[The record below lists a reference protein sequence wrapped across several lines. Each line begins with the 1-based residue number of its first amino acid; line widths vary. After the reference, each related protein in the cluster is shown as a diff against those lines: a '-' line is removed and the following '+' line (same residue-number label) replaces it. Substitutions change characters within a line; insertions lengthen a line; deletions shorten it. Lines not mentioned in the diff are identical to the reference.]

1 MKKGSKILIGVL
13 AILVIAV
20 TVVTVALTGKDK
32 GDKETNSKTTEQ
44 KATSGE
50 ADVEDTTETATEAV
64 NEEVVMGNDL
74 SYDGY
79 NLVWE
84 DNFDGEA
91 LNRDDW
97 NVELHE
103 PGWVNAE
110 WQEYVDSEENIY
122 IEDGKLVLRPV
133 KTTDAEGNDY
143 YTSGRVNTQ
152 NKRDFTYGIF
162 EAKLKVPEGVGYLP
176 AFWLM
181 STDENV
187 YGQWPRCGEVDI
199 MEVHGSETTTNYGTI
214 HYGNPHNQSQ
224 GTYTLEG
231 DTFSDSYH
239 VFTVEWEPGK
249 ISWYLDGNL
258 YHTESDWYSVTEG
271 QGELTYPAPFDQPF
285 YIILNL
291 AVGGSWVGYPDET
304 TDFENARYEIDYVK
318 VYQRDSYDE
327 NVTKPE
333 KDVSFRE
340 PAEDGELLF
349 NGDFS
354 EAEDLTDEEVWKF
367 LLAEGGAAEA
377 SIADNEMT
385 ITVDK
390 SGSLEYSVQLVQPN
404 LPIRLGGTYEISFDA
419 YAVEE
424 DRTMIVAVTAP
435 EVSWIRYFP
444 DTTLDLTTEKQSY
457 KYQFE
462 MTEESDPHGRLE
474 FNMGAVTSTS
484 DIKISNV
491 SVKEISYVEPVID
504 NSKKVLADGNFIYNG
519 KFQEGE
525 KRLGFWEIDNQADAT
540 LSSTDWYDGRKLK
553 IEGAGISADKPL
565 VFAQS
570 DLALITGNFVFTAY
584 IEGEAGKTVNV
595 KIGNQTLDIVLEEGK
610 TVYTEKIAISSADDK
625 SFAITFAQPGDYL
638 IDNISL
644 VEDSLIKNGS
654 FDAGLSGFE
663 PYAYT
668 PDDVTWVV
676 DSLTENNAV
685 DFTINRTG
693 GMAWNIQLKQNG
705 IELEKGQWYRLTMD
719 AKCSMDRQ
727 IMFAL
732 QKDGSR
738 NNDDWTPYSGEKVID
753 LTSSY
758 QTYTI
763 EFLMEDETDLNA
775 VLSVSMGAVN
785 GPIKEQHRVLIDNIL
800 LEKIDEPEN
809 AEQLIAEQNAAEE

>member
-1 MKKGSKILIGVL
+1 MKKSTKI
-13 AILVIAV
+13 IL
-20 TVVTVALTGKDK
+20 VALTVVLVVVAAVAVVFANKKPKTDNSGTTTEAKSEENKDVTT
-32 GDKETNSKTTEQ
+32 EVTTEQ
-44 KATSGE
+44 AN
-50 ADVEDTTETATEAV
+50 ED
-64 NEEVVMGNDL
+64 VVMGDDL
-74 SYDGY
+74 SYEGY

-84 DNFDGEA
+84 DNFDQAE

-103 PGWVNAE
+103 PGWVNEE

-133 KTTDAEGNDY
+133 KTTDEEGNDY

-162 EAKLKVPEGVGYLP
+162 EAKLRVPEGVGYLP

-258 YHTESDWYSVTEG
+258 YHTESDWYSITEG

-333 KDVSFRE
+333 KVVTFRE
-340 PAEDGELLF
+340 PAEDGELLL
-349 NGDFS
+349 NRDFS
-354 EAEDLTDEEVWKF
+354 EAEDLTDEEGWKF
-367 LLAEGGAAEA
+367 LLFEGGVAEA
-377 SIADNEMT
+377 SIADNE
-385 ITVDK
+385 ITFAIDK
-390 SGSLEYSVQLVQPN
+390 AGSLEYSVQLVQPN
-404 LPIRLGGTYEISFDA
+404 LPMRKGGTYQVSFDA

-424 DRTMIVAVTAP
+424 ARPMIVAVTAP
-435 EVSWIRYFP
+435 DVSWIRYLP
-444 DTTLDLTTEKQSY
+444 DTKLELTTEKQTFTY
-457 KYQFE
+457 EFE
-462 MTEESDPHGRLE
+462 MTDEDDANGRLE
-474 FNMGAVTSTS
+474 FNMGTGTSAA

-491 SVKEISYVEPVID
+491 SVKQIAYEAPVVD
-504 NSKKVLADGNFIYNG
+504 NSKVVLADGNFLYNG
-519 KFQEGE
+519 KFQEGD
-525 KRLGFWEIDNQADAT
+525 KHLGFWEIDNQAEAT

-553 IEGAGISADKPL
+553 IEGSNISTDKPL
-565 VFAQS
+565 VLAQS

-595 KIGNQTLDIVLEEGK
+595 SVGGQSFDIVLEEGK
-610 TVYTEKIAISSADDK
+610 TVYSNKIALSSVADK
-625 SFAITFAQPGDYL
+625 NFAIKFTESGDYL

-654 FDAGLSGFE
+654 FNAGLAGFE

-668 PDDVTWVV
+668 PDNVTWVV
-676 DSLTENNAV
+676 DSLSEDNAV
-685 DFTINRTG
+685 DFTINKTG
-693 GMAWNIQLKQNG
+693 GMAWHIQLKQNG
-705 IELEKGQWYRLTMD
+705 IELEQGQWYRLTME

-738 NNDDWTPYSGEKVID
+738 NADDWTPYSGEKIID
-753 LTSSY
+753 LKSDY
-758 QTYTI
+758 ETYTI
-763 EFLMEDETDLNA
+763 EFLMEDETDYNA

-785 GPIKEQHRVLIDNIL
+785 GPIKEQHRVCIDNIL
-800 LEKIDEPEN
+800 LEKIEEPEN
-809 AEQLIAEQNAAEE
+809 AEELLAEQNKDEE

>member
-1 MKKGSKILIGVL
+1 MRKGAKIILAVMLVVL
-13 AILVIAV
+13 LAV
-20 TVVTVALTGKDK
+20 VALVVVFLNKKPAKITEATDTAT
-32 GDKETNSKTTEQ
+32 EANS
-44 KATSGE
+44 
-50 ADVEDTTETATEAV
+50 EDTTEATTEEV
-64 NEEVVMGNDL
+64 TEEVVMGNDL
-74 SYDGY
+74 SYEGY

-84 DNFDGEA
+84 DNFDAPE

-103 PGWVNAE
+103 PGWVNEE
-110 WQEYVDSEENIY
+110 WQEYVDSEENIF
-122 IEDGKLVLRPV
+122 IENGKLVLRPV

-152 NKRDFTYGIF
+152 NKKDFTYGIF

-258 YHTESDWYSVTEG
+258 YHTESDWYSITEG

-349 NGDFS
+349 NRDFS

-404 LPIRLGGTYEISFDA
+404 LPIRKGGTYEITFDA

-491 SVKEISYVEPVID
+491 SVKEISYVEPVVD
-504 NSKKVLADGNFIYNG
+504 NSKVVLADGNFIYNG

-525 KRLGFWEIDNQADAT
+525 KRLGFWDIENESNAT

-553 IEGAGISADKPL
+553 IEGLGISAETPL
-565 VFAQS
+565 VLSQS

-584 IEGEAGKTVNV
+584 IEGEDGKTVNV
-595 KIGNQTLDIVLEEGK
+595 SVGSESFDIVLEEGK
-610 TVYTEKIAISSADDK
+610 TVYTSKVALASAADK
-625 SFAITFAQPGDYL
+625 NFSIKFAEPGDYL
-638 IDNISL
+638 LDNVSL

-654 FDAGLSGFE
+654 FNAGLSGFE

-668 PDDVTWVV
+668 PDNVTWVV
-676 DSLTENNAV
+676 DSLTEDNAV
-685 DFTINRTG
+685 DFTINKTG
-693 GMAWNIQLKQNG
+693 GMAWHIQLKQNG
-705 IELEKGQWYRLTMD
+705 IELEQGQWYRLTME

-738 NNDDWTPYSGEKVID
+738 NDDDWTPYSGEKIID
-753 LTSSY
+753 LTSEY

-785 GPIKEQHRVLIDNIL
+785 GPIKEQHRVCIDNIL

-809 AEQLIAEQNAAEE
+809 ADELLAEQNKAEE

>member
-1 MKKGSKILIGVL
+1 MKKSTMIILAVMLVVL
-13 AILVIAV
+13 IAV
-20 TVVTVALTGKDK
+20 VAMVMVFLNKK
-32 GDKETNSKTTEQ
+32 PAKTTE
-44 KATSGE
+44 ATDTATE
-50 ADVEDTTETATEAV
+50 ANSEDTTEATTEEV
-64 NEEVVMGNDL
+64 TEEVVMGNDL
-74 SYDGY
+74 SYEGY

-84 DNFDGEA
+84 DNFDAPE
-91 LNRDDW
+91 LNREDW

-103 PGWVNAE
+103 PGWVNEE
-110 WQEYVDSEENIY
+110 WQEYVDSEENIF
-122 IEDGKLVLRPV
+122 IENGKLVLRPV

-152 NKRDFTYGIF
+152 NKKDFTYGIF

-231 DTFSDSYH
+231 DAFSDSYH

-258 YHTESDWYSVTEG
+258 YHTESDWYSITEG

-349 NGDFS
+349 NRDFS
-354 EAEDLTDEEVWKF
+354 ENEDLSDEEVWKF

-404 LPIRLGGTYEISFDA
+404 LPIRKGGTYEITFDA

-491 SVKEISYVEPVID
+491 SVKEISYVEPVVD

-525 KRLGFWEIDNQADAT
+525 KRLGFWDIENESNAT

-553 IEGAGISADKPL
+553 IEGSGISAETPL
-565 VFAQS
+565 VLSQS

-595 KIGNQTLDIVLEEGK
+595 SVGSESFDIVLEEGK
-610 TVYTEKIAISSADDK
+610 TVYTSKVALASAADK
-625 SFAITFAQPGDYL
+625 NFSIKFAEPGDYL
-638 IDNISL
+638 LDNVSL

-654 FDAGLSGFE
+654 FNAGLSGFE

-668 PDDVTWVV
+668 PDNVTWVV
-676 DSLTENNAV
+676 DSLTEDNAV
-685 DFTINRTG
+685 DFTINKTG
-693 GMAWNIQLKQNG
+693 GMAWHIQLKQNG
-705 IELEKGQWYRLTMD
+705 IELEQGQWYRLTME

-738 NNDDWTPYSGEKVID
+738 NDDDWTPYSGEKIID
-753 LTSSY
+753 LTSEY

-785 GPIKEQHRVLIDNIL
+785 GPIKEQHRVCIDNIL

-809 AEQLIAEQNAAEE
+809 ADELLAEQNKAEE

>member
-1 MKKGSKILIGVL
+1 MKKSTMIILAVMLVVL
-13 AILVIAV
+13 IAV
-20 TVVTVALTGKDK
+20 VAMVMVFLNKK
-32 GDKETNSKTTEQ
+32 PAKTTE
-44 KATSGE
+44 ATDTATE
-50 ADVEDTTETATEAV
+50 ANSEDTTEATTEEV
-64 NEEVVMGNDL
+64 TEEVVMGNDL
-74 SYDGY
+74 SYEGY

-84 DNFDGEA
+84 DNFDAPE
-91 LNRDDW
+91 LNREDW

-103 PGWVNAE
+103 PGWVNEE
-110 WQEYVDSEENIY
+110 WQEYVDSEENIF
-122 IEDGKLVLRPV
+122 IENGKLVLRPV

-152 NKRDFTYGIF
+152 NKKDFTYGIF

-231 DTFSDSYH
+231 DAFSDSYH

-258 YHTESDWYSVTEG
+258 YHTESDWYSITEG

-349 NGDFS
+349 NRDFS
-354 EAEDLTDEEVWKF
+354 ENEDLSDEEVWKF

-404 LPIRLGGTYEISFDA
+404 LPIRKGGTYEITFDA

-491 SVKEISYVEPVID
+491 SLKEISYVEPVVD

-525 KRLGFWEIDNQADAT
+525 KRLGFWDIENESNAT

-553 IEGAGISADKPL
+553 IEGSGISAETPL
-565 VFAQS
+565 VLSQS

-595 KIGNQTLDIVLEEGK
+595 SVGSESFDIVLEEGK
-610 TVYTEKIAISSADDK
+610 TVYTSKVALASAADK
-625 SFAITFAQPGDYL
+625 NFSIKFAEPGDYL
-638 IDNISL
+638 LDNVSL

-654 FDAGLSGFE
+654 FNAGLSGFE

-668 PDDVTWVV
+668 PDNVTWVV
-676 DSLTENNAV
+676 DSLTEDNAV
-685 DFTINRTG
+685 DFTINKTG
-693 GMAWNIQLKQNG
+693 GMAWHIQLKQNG
-705 IELEKGQWYRLTMD
+705 IELEQGQWYRLTME

-738 NNDDWTPYSGEKVID
+738 NDDDWTPYSGEKIID
-753 LTSSY
+753 LTSEY

-785 GPIKEQHRVLIDNIL
+785 GPIKEQHRVCIDNIL

-809 AEQLIAEQNAAEE
+809 ADELLAEQNKAEE

>member
-1 MKKGSKILIGVL
+1 MKKSTKIILAVMLVVL
-13 AILVIAV
+13 LAV
-20 TVVTVALTGKDK
+20 VALVVVFLNNKPA
-32 GDKETNSKTTEQ
+32 KTTE
-44 KATSGE
+44 ATDTATE
-50 ADVEDTTETATEAV
+50 ANSEDTTEATTEEV
-64 NEEVVMGNDL
+64 TEEVVMGNDL
-74 SYDGY
+74 SYEGY

-84 DNFDGEA
+84 DNFDAPE

-103 PGWVNAE
+103 PGWVNEE
-110 WQEYVDSEENIY
+110 WQEYVDSEENIF
-122 IEDGKLVLRPV
+122 IENGKLVLRPV

-152 NKRDFTYGIF
+152 NKKDFTYGIF

-258 YHTESDWYSVTEG
+258 YHTESDWYSITEG

-318 VYQRDSYDE
+318 VYQKDSYDE

-333 KDVSFRE
+333 KEVTFRE

-349 NGDFS
+349 NRDFS

-404 LPIRLGGTYEISFDA
+404 LPIRKGGTYEITFDA

-491 SVKEISYVEPVID
+491 SLKEISYVEPVVD
-504 NSKKVLADGNFIYNG
+504 NSKVVLADGNFIYNG

-525 KRLGFWEIDNQADAT
+525 KRLGFWEIDNQANAA

-553 IEGAGISADKPL
+553 IEGSGISADTPL

-595 KIGNQTLDIVLEEGK
+595 TVGGESFDIVLEEGK
-610 TVYTEKIAISSADDK
+610 TVYTSKVALASATDK
-625 SFAITFAQPGDYL
+625 NFSIKFAEPGDYL
-638 IDNISL
+638 IDNVSL

-654 FDAGLSGFE
+654 FNAGLSGFE

-668 PDDVTWVV
+668 PDNVTWVV
-676 DSLTENNAV
+676 DSLTEDNAV
-685 DFTINRTG
+685 DFTINKTG
-693 GMAWNIQLKQNG
+693 GMAWHIQLKQNG
-705 IELEKGQWYRLTMD
+705 VELEQGQWYRLTMD

-738 NNDDWTPYSGEKVID
+738 NDDDWTPYSGEKIID
-753 LTSSY
+753 LTSEY

-785 GPIKEQHRVLIDNIL
+785 GPIKEQHRVCIDNIL

-809 AEQLIAEQNAAEE
+809 AEELLAEQNKAEE

>member
-1 MKKGSKILIGVL
+1 MRKGAKIILAVMLVVL
-13 AILVIAV
+13 LAV
-20 TVVTVALTGKDK
+20 VALVVVFLNKK
-32 GDKETNSKTTEQ
+32 PAKTTE
-44 KATSGE
+44 ATDTATE
-50 ADVEDTTETATEAV
+50 ANSEDTTEATTEEV
-64 NEEVVMGNDL
+64 TEEVVMGNDL
-74 SYDGY
+74 SYEGY

-84 DNFDGEA
+84 DNFDAPE

-103 PGWVNAE
+103 PGWVNEE
-110 WQEYVDSEENIY
+110 WQEYVDSEENIF
-122 IEDGKLVLRPV
+122 IENGKLVLRPV

-152 NKRDFTYGIF
+152 NKKDFTYGIF

-258 YHTESDWYSVTEG
+258 YHTESDWYSITEG

-318 VYQRDSYDE
+318 VYQKDSYDE
-327 NVTKPE
+327 NVSKPE
-333 KDVSFRE
+333 KEVTFRE

-349 NGDFS
+349 NRDFS

-404 LPIRLGGTYEISFDA
+404 LPIRKGGTYEITFDA

-491 SVKEISYVEPVID
+491 SLKEISYVEPVVD
-504 NSKKVLADGNFIYNG
+504 NSKVVLADGNFIYNG

-525 KRLGFWEIDNQADAT
+525 KRLGFWEIDNQANAA

-553 IEGAGISADKPL
+553 IEGSGISADTPL

-595 KIGNQTLDIVLEEGK
+595 TVGGESFDIVLEEGK
-610 TVYTEKIAISSADDK
+610 TVYTSKVALASAADK
-625 SFAITFAQPGDYL
+625 NFSIKFAEPGDYL
-638 IDNISL
+638 IDNVSL

-654 FDAGLSGFE
+654 FNAGLSGFE

-668 PDDVTWVV
+668 PDNVTWVV
-676 DSLTENNAV
+676 DSLTEDNAV
-685 DFTINRTG
+685 DFTINKTG
-693 GMAWNIQLKQNG
+693 GMAWHIQLKQNG
-705 IELEKGQWYRLTMD
+705 IELEQGQWYRLTMK

-738 NNDDWTPYSGEKVID
+738 NDDDWTPYSGEKIID
-753 LTSSY
+753 LTSEY

-785 GPIKEQHRVLIDNIL
+785 GPIKEQHRVCIDNIL

-809 AEQLIAEQNAAEE
+809 AEELLAEQNKAEE

>member
-1 MKKGSKILIGVL
+1 MKKSTKIILAVMLVVL
-13 AILVIAV
+13 LAV
-20 TVVTVALTGKDK
+20 VALVVVFINNKKD
-32 GDKETNSKTTEQ
+32 NTTE
-44 KATSGE
+44 S
-50 ADVEDTTETATEAV
+50 TETATAANSEDTTGATT
-64 NEEVVMGNDL
+64 EEVTEDVVMGSDL

-84 DNFDGEA
+84 DNFDAPE

-103 PGWVNAE
+103 PGWVNEE
-110 WQEYVDSEENIY
+110 WQEYVDSEENIF
-122 IEDGKLVLRPV
+122 IENGKLVLKPV
-133 KTTDAEGNDY
+133 KTTDENGNDY

-152 NKRDFTYGIF
+152 NKKDFTYGIF
-162 EAKLKVPEGVGYLP
+162 EAKLRVPEGVGYLP

-258 YHTESDWYSVTEG
+258 YHTESDWYSITEG

-327 NVTKPE
+327 NVTKPV

-349 NGDFS
+349 NRDFS
-354 EAEDLTDEEVWKF
+354 ENEDLTDEEVWKF
-367 LLAEGGAAEA
+367 LLFEGGVAEA
-377 SIADNEMT
+377 SIAEGEIT
-385 ITVDK
+385 IAIDK
-390 SGSLEYSVQLVQPN
+390 PGSLEYSVQLVQPN
-404 LPIRLGGTYEISFDA
+404 LPIRKGGTYQISFDA

-424 DRTMIVAVTAP
+424 ARPMIVALTAP

-444 DTTLDLTTEKQSY
+444 DTKLDLTTEKQTFTY
-457 KYQFE
+457 EFE

-474 FNMGAVTSTS
+474 FNMGTGTSAA

-491 SVKEISYVEPVID
+491 SVKEINYVEPVVD
-504 NSKKVLADGNFIYNG
+504 NSKVVLADGNFIYNG

-525 KRLGFWEIDNQADAT
+525 KRLGFWEIDNQANAT

-553 IEGAGISADKPL
+553 IEGSGISADAPL
-565 VFAQS
+565 VLAQS

-595 KIGNQTLDIVLEEGK
+595 TVGGQSFDIVLEDGK
-610 TVYTEKIAISSADDK
+610 TVYTSKVALASADDK
-625 SFAITFAQPGDYL
+625 SISIKFAEPGDYL
-638 IDNISL
+638 LDNVSL

-654 FDAGLSGFE
+654 FNAGLSGFE

-668 PDDVTWVV
+668 PDNVTWVV
-676 DSLTENNAV
+676 DSLTEDNAV
-685 DFTINRTG
+685 DFTINKTG
-693 GMAWNIQLKQNG
+693 GMAWHIQLKQNG
-705 IELEKGQWYRLTMD
+705 IELEQGQWYRLTME

-738 NNDDWTPYSGEKVID
+738 NDDDWTPYSGEKIID
-753 LTSSY
+753 LTSEY

-785 GPIKEQHRVLIDNIL
+785 GPIKEQHRVCIDNIL
-800 LEKIDEPEN
+800 LEKIDQPAN
-809 AEQLIAEQNAAEE
+809 AEELLAEQNKAEE

>member
-1 MKKGSKILIGVL
+1 MKKSTKVVL
-13 AILVIAV
+13 AILLVVLLAV
-20 TVVTVALTGKDK
+20 VALVVVFLNKK
-32 GDKETNSKTTEQ
+32 PAKTTE
-44 KATSGE
+44 ATDTATAANS
-50 ADVEDTTETATEAV
+50 EDTTEATTEEV
-64 NEEVVMGNDL
+64 MEEVVMGNDL
-74 SYDGY
+74 SYEGY

-84 DNFDGEA
+84 DNFEGTE
-91 LNRDDW
+91 LNREDW

-103 PGWVNAE
+103 PGWVNEE
-110 WQEYVDSEENIY
+110 WQEYVDSEENIF
-122 IEDGKLVLRPV
+122 IENGKLVLRPV
-133 KTTDAEGNDY
+133 KTTDADGNDY

-152 NKRDFTYGIF
+152 NKKDFTYGIF
-162 EAKLKVPEGVGYLP
+162 EAKLRVPEGVGYLP

-231 DTFSDSYH
+231 DSFSHSYH

-258 YHTESDWYSVTEG
+258 YHTESDWYSITEG

-318 VYQRDSYDE
+318 VYQKDSYDE
-327 NVTKPE
+327 NVAKPE

-349 NGDFS
+349 NRDFS
-354 EAEDLTDEEVWKF
+354 EAEDLADEEVWKL

-385 ITVDK
+385 IVVDK

-404 LPIRLGGTYEISFDA
+404 LPIRKGGTYEITFDA

-491 SVKEISYVEPVID
+491 SVKEISYVEPVVD
-504 NSKKVLADGNFIYNG
+504 NSKVVLADGNFIYNG

-525 KRLGFWEIDNQADAT
+525 KRLGFWEIDNQANAT

-553 IEGAGISADKPL
+553 IEGSGISADTPL
-565 VFAQS
+565 VFSQS

-595 KIGNQTLDIVLEEGK
+595 TVGGESFDIVLEDGK
-610 TVYTEKIAISSADDK
+610 TVYTSKVALASADDK
-625 SFAITFAQPGDYL
+625 SFSIKFAEPGDYL
-638 IDNISL
+638 IDNVSL

-654 FDAGLSGFE
+654 FNAGLSGFE

-668 PDDVTWVV
+668 PDNVTWVV
-676 DSLTENNAV
+676 DSLTEDNAV
-685 DFTINRTG
+685 DFTINKTG
-693 GMAWNIQLKQNG
+693 GMAWHIQLKQNG
-705 IELEKGQWYRLTMD
+705 IELEQGQWYRLTME

-738 NNDDWTPYSGEKVID
+738 NDDDWTPYSGEKIID
-753 LTSSY
+753 LTSEY

-785 GPIKEQHRVLIDNIL
+785 GPIKEQHRVCIDNIL
-800 LEKIDEPEN
+800 LEKIDQSEN
-809 AEQLIAEQNAAEE
+809 VEE

>member
-1 MKKGSKILIGVL
+1 MRKGAKIILAVMLVVL
-13 AILVIAV
+13 LAV
-20 TVVTVALTGKDK
+20 VALVVVFLNKK
-32 GDKETNSKTTEQ
+32 PAKTTE
-44 KATSGE
+44 ATDTATE
-50 ADVEDTTETATEAV
+50 ANSEDTTEATTEEV
-64 NEEVVMGNDL
+64 TEEVVMGNDL
-74 SYDGY
+74 SYEGY

-84 DNFDGEA
+84 DNFDAPE

-103 PGWVNAE
+103 PGWVNEE
-110 WQEYVDSEENIY
+110 WQEYVDSEENIF
-122 IEDGKLVLRPV
+122 IENGKLVLRPV

-152 NKRDFTYGIF
+152 NKKDFTYGIF

-258 YHTESDWYSVTEG
+258 YHTESDWYSITEG

-318 VYQRDSYDE
+318 VYQKDSYDE
-327 NVTKPE
+327 NVSKPE
-333 KDVSFRE
+333 KEVTFRE

-349 NGDFS
+349 NRDFS

-404 LPIRLGGTYEISFDA
+404 LPIRKGGTYEITFDA

-491 SVKEISYVEPVID
+491 SLKEISYVEPVVD
-504 NSKKVLADGNFIYNG
+504 NSKVVLADGNFIYNG

-525 KRLGFWEIDNQADAT
+525 KRLGFWEIDNQANAA

-553 IEGAGISADKPL
+553 IEGSGISADTPL

-595 KIGNQTLDIVLEEGK
+595 TVGGESFDIVLEEGK
-610 TVYTEKIAISSADDK
+610 TVYTSKVALASAADK
-625 SFAITFAQPGDYL
+625 NFSIKFAEPGDYL
-638 IDNISL
+638 LDNVSL

-654 FDAGLSGFE
+654 FNAGLSGFE

-668 PDDVTWVV
+668 PDNVTWVV
-676 DSLTENNAV
+676 DSLTEDNAV
-685 DFTINRTG
+685 DFTINKTG
-693 GMAWNIQLKQNG
+693 GMAWHIQLKQNG
-705 IELEKGQWYRLTMD
+705 IELEQGQWYRLTME
-719 AKCSMDRQ
+719 AKCSIDRQ

-738 NNDDWTPYSGEKVID
+738 NDDDWTPYSGEKIID
-753 LTSSY
+753 LTSEY

-785 GPIKEQHRVLIDNIL
+785 GPIKEQHRVCIDNIL

-809 AEQLIAEQNAAEE
+809 AEELLAEQNKAEE